1 MLRFWIG
8 CGEDDVKIP
17 ISTEHMDPVML
28 TYNENVSDGKANGS
42 RASLKR
48 VVLKPGK
55 DKSVVKLS
63 NSILVDAFFA
73 GQVSHFEMRHCNTR
87 VFERRY

>member
-8 CGEDDVKIP
+8 CGEDDKIL

-28 TYNENVSDGKANGS
+28 TCNEHVSDGEGNGS
-42 RASLKR
+42 RASLER
-48 VVLKPGK
+48 VVLKSGK

-63 NSILVDAFFA
+63 NDILVDAVFA
-73 GQVSHFEMRHCNTR
+73 GQVSHLEMRHCNTR
-87 VFERRY
+87 VLE